1 VEKSKALYTVI
12 EEKEMSVS
20 EIFALI
26 NEPFRSSMT
35 INNRDVPYN
44 KVGVKIGNYKI
55 VVAAYRVNN
64 KVVENAEAW
73 LKAESAEDLID
84 STENYSGN
92 VMEFF
97 GNGVWL
103 NFKLD
108 EDIFCKVVEKLS
120 YLCGY

>member
-12 EEKEMSVS
+12 EEKEMSVP

-26 NEPFRSSMT
+26 NEPFRSRMT

-55 VVAAYRVNN
+55 VVAAYHANN
-64 KVVENAEAW
+64 IVVEKVDVW
-73 LKAESAEDLID
+73 LKAESVEDLID

-108 EDIFCKVVEKLS
+108 EDIFCKVVERLS

>member
-55 VVAAYRVNN
+55 VVAAYHANN
-64 KVVENAEAW
+64 IVVEKVDVW
-73 LKAESAEDLID
+73 LKAESIEDLID

>member
-26 NEPFRSSMT
+26 NEPFRSSMA
-35 INNRDVPYN
+35 INNRDVPHN

-55 VVAAYRVNN
+55 VVAAYHAKNIVI
-64 KVVENAEAW
+64 ENAEAW
-73 LKAESAEDLID
+73 LKAESVEDSINN
-84 STENYSGN
+84 TENYSGN
-92 VMEFF
+92 VMQFY

-108 EDIFCKVVEKLS
+108 EDIFYKVVEKLS

>member
-35 INNRDVPYN
+35 INNRGVPHN

-55 VVAAYRVNN
+55 VVAAYHAKNIVI
-64 KVVENAEAW
+64 ENAEVW
-73 LKAESAEDLID
+73 LKAESVEDSINN
-84 STENYSGN
+84 TENYSGN
-92 VMEFF
+92 VMQFY